1 MRGHGLK
8 MAASRACLAGVTACG
23 VGLGEAKEAPSEVA
37 ATPEPSIRT
46 TGRVIKI
53 EMLTRDPDDP
63 AGLQVFRPRLV
74 HAKVGDTIRFI
85 PTDVGHNST
94 SIPGMIPEGAEGWDG
109 PINTEVTYVIP
120 KPGVYGFKCL
130 PHYAAGMIGLIVV
143 EGGSDAD
150 LAAAKGLSHPGRAGG
165 EFAEMFEE
173 AGL

>member
-1 MRGHGLK
+1 MRVHSLTT
-8 MAASRACLAGVTACG
+8 AAALACLAGLTACG
-23 VGLGEAKEAPSEVA
+23 VGLGEAPEGTTEAA
-37 ATPEPSIRT
+37 AKPEPSIRT
-46 TGRVIKI
+46 TGTVIEI

-74 HAKVGDTIRFI
+74 RARVGDTIRFV

-143 EGGSDAD
+143 DGGSEAD
-150 LAAAKGLSHPGRAGG
+150 LAAAMGLSHPGRAGG